1 MTANKTIINLL
12 AAANNVLTT
21 TIIPNLPLTDRR
33 NSELVQRAL
42 EIAIRDLTIK
52 SKHTDVSKRQKIHE
66 QHKDENVAI
75 PNNDH
80 TASLRNDIRLG
91 KFDDDL
97 LGPVTDLLELE
108 IVKRLNI
115 SNPTYLLKA
124 KYSYPVGE

>member
-42 EIAIRDLTIK
+42 EIVIRDLTIK
-52 SKHTDVSKRQKIHE
+52 SMHTDVSKRQQIYE
-66 QHKDENVAI
+66 QHKDESVAI

-115 SNPTYLLKA
+115 SNPTYLPKA

>member
-52 SKHTDVSKRQKIHE
+52 SMHTDVSKRQKIYE
-66 QHKDENVAI
+66 QHKDESVAI

-97 LGPVTDLLELE
+97 LGPVTDLLQLE

-115 SNPTYLLKA
+115 SNPTYLPKA

>member
-21 TIIPNLPLTDRR
+21 TIIPNLPLIDRR
-33 NSELVQRAL
+33 NSELIQRAL

-52 SKHTDVSKRQKIHE
+52 SKHTAVSKRQKTHE
-66 QHKDENVAI
+66 RHKNESVAI
-75 PNNDH
+75 PNNDY
-80 TASLRNDIRLG
+80 TVSLRNDIRLG
-91 KFDDDL
+91 KFDNDL
-97 LGPVTDLLELE
+97 LGPITDLLELE

-115 SNPTYLLKA
+115 SNPTYLPKA

>member
-52 SKHTDVSKRQKIHE
+52 SMHTDVSKRQKIYE
-66 QHKDENVAI
+66 QHKDESVAI

-115 SNPTYLLKA
+115 SNPTYLPKA

>member
-52 SKHTDVSKRQKIHE
+52 SMQPDVSKRQKIYE
-66 QHKDENVAI
+66 QHKDESVAI

-97 LGPVTDLLELE
+97 LGPVTDLLQLE

-115 SNPTYLLKA
+115 SNPTYLPKA

>member
-52 SKHTDVSKRQKIHE
+52 SMHTDVSKRQKIYE
-66 QHKDENVAI
+66 QHKDESVAI

-97 LGPVTDLLELE
+97 LGPITDLLELE

-115 SNPTYLLKA
+115 SNPTYLPKA

>member
-1 MTANKTIINLL
+1 MTTNKTIINLL

-33 NSELVQRAL
+33 NSKLIQRAL

-52 SKHTDVSKRQKIHE
+52 SKHTNISKRQKIHDR
-66 QHKDENVAI
+66 HKDESVTI
-75 PNNDH
+75 HNNDH
-80 TASLRNDIRLG
+80 TVTLRNDIRLG
-91 KFDDDL
+91 KFDNDL

-115 SNPTYLLKA
+115 SNPTYLPKA

>member
-52 SKHTDVSKRQKIHE
+52 SMHTDVSKRQQIYE
-66 QHKDENVAI
+66 PHKDESVAI

-97 LGPVTDLLELE
+97 LGSITDLLELE

>member
-42 EIAIRDLTIK
+42 EIAIRDLTII
-52 SKHTDVSKRQKIHE
+52 SMHTDVSKRQKIYE
-66 QHKDENVAI
+66 QHLDESVAI

-97 LGPVTDLLELE
+97 LGPVTDLLQLE

-115 SNPTYLLKA
+115 SNPTYLPKA
-124 KYSYPVGE
+124 KYTYPVGE